1 MQSLWADLKYGLRG
15 LRKQPS
21 FTLLGVLALALGI
34 GSATTIFSV
43 IRNVL
48 LDPYPYMDVERNISV
63 QIRDSK
69 DSLRARGRGFFH
81 TAEFLDYA
89 EQTKDVFED
98 VIAGGFE
105 DVLYST
111 PQGTEQ
117 FNGGLFSGNC
127 FRFLGVP
134 AAHGRLFDEEDARPD
149 APPVFVMSHKM
160 WVKHFAGDP
169 GIVGRS
175 FVLNG
180 VPTTLAGIMPK
191 RFTKLAA
198 DLYRPVVLDRADPVR
213 SRQFYMFQARLKKGV
228 TLEQAEARMN
238 VVARQLAKV
247 YPKDYPDQFT
257 VKVLTWV
264 DGIVGQFKTTLY
276 TLGAAVGL
284 LLLISC
290 ANVANMLL
298 GRGASRE
305 KEMAVRASLGAGRG
319 RLVGQLLVESLALA
333 LLGAVVGCGFAYL
346 GLPAL
351 VAAIP
356 EGLIPREAQIRLDV
370 PVLLF
375 SLGVAALTA
384 VVFGLVPALQ
394 TVRRDLVE
402 PLRDSGKGLS
412 GGSRGGRLRGAL
424 VVAEVALSLVL
435 LAGAGLL
442 MLSFV
447 KLQSQDL
454 GLNPENVLFARLP
467 LPRGQYTTAAAK
479 RQFFSQVIERVR
491 ALPGVVSAAATT
503 SLPPYGGPRSE
514 VDVPGREHAETWRAI
529 FQLCSADYFKTLGLR
544 HLRGR
549 LLDERDVDEGRK
561 VAVVSQ
567 LFVDQYFGTDDPLGR
582 TITLRALAT
591 QPESPVEDPR
601 FEVVGV
607 VATVMNQGIRDAP
620 MPEAFV
626 PYTITGSYDRGLL
639 VRTAGPPE
647 ALANSV
653 RDAIWAVDR
662 NVAVTLAGSLVR
674 YLTQFSYAEPRLGL
688 VILGVFASVG
698 LVLVSLGVYSVV
710 AYTVS
715 RQTHEIGIRVALGAS
730 RADVLRMV
738 FRMGLGLIGLGV
750 LVGVAVSLGATRV
763 MAHQLFGVTPH
774 DPASLAVAVAVV
786 ALAGAAACYFPAR
799 RATRV
804 DPMVALRYE

>member
-1 MQSLWADLKYGLRG
+1 MQSLWSDLKYGLRG

-21 FTLLGVLALALGI
+21 FTLLAVLALALGI

-48 LDPYPYMDVERNISV
+48 LDPYPYQDVERNISV
-63 QIRDSK
+63 QVRDAK
-69 DSLRARGRGFFH
+69 DAARARGRIGFF
-81 TAEFLDYA
+81 TPEFLDYA

-111 PQGTEQ
+111 QQGTEQ

-160 WVKHFAGDP
+160 WVTHFAADP
-169 GIVGRS
+169 GVVGRT

-180 VPTTLAGIMPK
+180 VPTTLVGIMAP
-191 RFTKLAA
+191 RFTKLAS
-198 DLYRPVVLDRADPVR
+198 DLYKPVVLDRADPAR

-257 VKVLTWV
+257 VKVVTWV
-264 DGIVGQFKTTLY
+264 DGIVGQFRTTLY

-284 LLLISC
+284 LLLIAC

-319 RLVGQLLVESLALA
+319 RLVRQLLVESLALA
-333 LLGAVVGCGFAYL
+333 LLGAVVGCFFAYF
-346 GLPAL
+346 GLQAI

-356 EGLIPREAQIRLDV
+356 EGLIPREARIRLDV
-370 PVLLF
+370 RVLLF

-412 GGSRGGRLRGAL
+412 GGSRAGRLRAAL

-442 MLSFV
+442 MRSFV
-447 KLQSQDL
+447 KLQAQDL
-454 GLNPENVLFARLP
+454 GIDPENVLVARVP

-479 RQFFSQVIERVR
+479 RQFFSQVMERVR
-491 ALPGVVSAAATT
+491 SLPGVVSAAATT
-503 SLPPYGGPRSE
+503 TIPPYGGPRSE
-514 VDVPGREHAETWRAI
+514 VDVPGREHAETWRAV
-529 FQLCSADYFKTLGLR
+529 LALVSADYFKTLRLR
-544 HLRGR
+544 QLRGR
-549 LLDERDVDEGRK
+549 LLTEQDVDEGRK

-567 LFVDQYFGTDDPLGR
+567 LFVDQYFGTEDPLGR
-582 TITLRALAT
+582 TITLQSLAT
-591 QPESPVEDPR
+591 QRDSPVPDPR
-601 FEVVGV
+601 FEMVGV
-607 VATVMNQGIRDAP
+607 VATAMNQGVHDAP
-620 MPEAFV
+620 LPEAFI
-626 PYTITGSYDRGLL
+626 PYTATGSYDRGLL

-647 ALANSV
+647 ALVNGV
-653 RDAIWAVDR
+653 REAIWAVDR
-662 NVAVTLAGSLVR
+662 NVAISMPGSLVY
-674 YLTQFSYAEPRLGL
+674 YLIQFSYAEPRLGV

-698 LVLVSLGVYSVV
+698 LVLVALGVYSVV

-730 RADVLRMV
+730 RADVLGMV

-750 LVGVAVSLGATRV
+750 VIGGAVSLGATRV

-774 DPASLAVAVAVV
+774 DPLSLAVAVGVV
-786 ALAGAAACYFPAR
+786 AIAGIAACYFPAR